1 MNLLPVVLR
10 LAGAE
15 VSVYLI
21 DQSEAFIEGF
31 KRAWEPLN
39 PEFFETPDEAY
50 EAVSNHDQVLL
61 VHPVSDTPILDIAQ
75 PLMGPFM
82 KVGTLRVDSVEQGL
96 QDLTS
101 RITVA
106 MIEQLVGSGVMLHS
120 AVIGDPESKR
130 ALALVG
136 VSGSGKTTASRFL
149 GSKLAYLTDE
159 TAVISDEGFVTP
171 YPKPLSVIVDP
182 NAPKEQQNPVEA
194 GLNVVDPEDRGYK
207 LTRIVL
213 ISRDE
218 QAKEPRLERVPL
230 HEALVFL
237 SEQSSGLARHPEGVV
252 SLAKLVERCGGVWR
266 LVYSEVEDTLPLVQD
281 LLNGGELPGAD
292 EVESLEKYTVED
304 HLPGVYLNGTI
315 AVSRMPGTSG
325 VRVGEDGPFLLLQD
339 TALNELSE
347 FAAECWLQ
355 AEGDISYDDLYA
367 RLAEIF
373 EGLPA
378 EAYDENLSALAAGS
392 MLWVRVIDDPLID
405 DATWA
410 QITGSEEV
418 LDEAEENREVTSEG
432 STETAAEADDDVVT
446 E

>member
-15 VSVYLI
+15 VSIYLI

-75 PLMGPFM
+75 PLMGPFT

-106 MIEQLVGSGVMLHS
+106 MIEQLVGTGVMLHS

-159 TAVISDEGFVTP
+159 TAIISDEGFVTP

-237 SEQSSGLARHPEGVV
+237 SEQSSGLAKHPEGVV

-266 LVYSEVEDTLPLVQD
+266 MVYAEVEDTLPLVQD
-281 LLNGGELPGAD
+281 LLNGGELPNVD
-292 EVESLEKYTVED
+292 EVETLEKYTVED
-304 HLPGVYLNGTI
+304 HLPGVFLNGTI

-325 VRVGEDGPFLLLQD
+325 VRVGEDGPFLLLRD
-339 TALNELSE
+339 TELNELSD

-355 AEGDISYDDLYA
+355 AEGDISYDDLFA

-410 QITGSEEV
+410 QMTGDEV
-418 LDEAEENREVTSEG
+418 LDEEEQQIALDSSEDAV
-432 STETAAEADDDVVT
+432 SDDEDDVV
-446 E
+446 ED

>member
-21 DQSEAFIEGF
+21 DQSETFIEGF

-159 TAVISDEGFVTP
+159 TAIISDEGFVTP

-237 SEQSSGLARHPEGVV
+237 SEQSSGLAKHPEGVV

-281 LLNGGELPGAD
+281 LLNGGELPNAD

-304 HLPGVYLNGTI
+304 HLPGVFLNGTI

-355 AEGDISYDDLYA
+355 AEGDISYDDLFA

-410 QITGSEEV
+410 QMTSDEV
-418 LDEAEENREVTSEG
+418 LDEEEQQIALDSSED
-432 STETAAEADDDVVT
+432 AVADDEDDVV
-446 E
+446 ED

>member
-21 DQSEAFIEGF
+21 DQSEAFVEGF

-75 PLMGPFM
+75 PLMGPFT

-106 MIEQLVGSGVMLHS
+106 MIEQLVGTGVMLHS

-237 SEQSSGLARHPEGVV
+237 SEQSSGLAKHPEGVV

-266 LVYSEVEDTLPLVQD
+266 LVYSEVEDTLPLVRE

-315 AVSRMPGTSG
+315 VIDRAPGTSA

-355 AEGDISYDDLYA
+355 AEGGISYDNHYE
-367 RLAEIF
+367 RMAELF
-373 EGLPA
+373 EGLPV
-378 EAYDENLSALAAGS
+378 EAYDENVSALAQGA

-410 QITGSEEV
+410 QMTSDEV
-418 LDEAEENREVTSEG
+418 LDEEQQQIALDSSEDAV
-432 STETAAEADDDVVT
+432 SDDEDDVV
-446 E
+446 ED

>member
-159 TAVISDEGFVTP
+159 TAIISDEGFVTP

-194 GLNVVDPEDRGYK
+194 GLNVVAPEDRGYK

-237 SEQSSGLARHPEGVV
+237 SEQSSGLAKHPEGVV

-355 AEGDISYDDLYA
+355 AEGDISYDDLFA

>member
-21 DQSEAFIEGF
+21 DQSKAFIEGF

-75 PLMGPFM
+75 PLMGPFT

-106 MIEQLVGSGVMLHS
+106 MIEQLVGTGVMLHS

-159 TAVISDEGFVTP
+159 TAIISDEGVVSP

-194 GLNVVDPEDRGYK
+194 GLNVVDPEDCGYK

-237 SEQSSGLARHPEGVV
+237 SEQSSGLAKHPEGVV

-315 AVSRMPGTSG
+315 VIDRAPGTSA
-325 VRVGEDGPFLLLQD
+325 VRVGEDGPFLLLCD
-339 TALNELSE
+339 TELNELSE

-355 AEGDISYDDLYA
+355 AEGGISYDNHYE
-367 RLAEIF
+367 RMAELF
-373 EGLPA
+373 EGLPV
-378 EAYDENLSALAAGS
+378 EAYDENVSALAQGA

-410 QITGSEEV
+410 RMTGSEEV

>member
-237 SEQSSGLARHPEGVV
+237 SEQSSGLAKHPEGVV

-281 LLNGGELPGAD
+281 LLNGGELPNAD

-304 HLPGVYLNGTI
+304 HLPGVFLNGTI

-355 AEGDISYDDLYA
+355 AEGDISYDDLFA

>member
-15 VSVYLI
+15 VSIYLI
-21 DQSEAFIEGF
+21 DQSEAFVEGF

-106 MIEQLVGSGVMLHS
+106 MIEQLVGTGVMLHS

-237 SEQSSGLARHPEGVV
+237 SEQSSGLAKHPEGVV

-315 AVSRMPGTSG
+315 VIDRAPGTSA

-355 AEGDISYDDLYA
+355 AEGGISYDNHYE
-367 RLAEIF
+367 RMAELF
-373 EGLPA
+373 EGLPV
-378 EAYDENLSALAAGS
+378 EAYDENVSALAQGA

-410 QITGSEEV
+410 QMTGSEEV

>member
-194 GLNVVDPEDRGYK
+194 GLNVVAPEDRGYK

-230 HEALVFL
+230 HKALVFL
-237 SEQSSGLARHPEGVV
+237 SEQSSGLAKHPEGVV

-281 LLNGGELPGAD
+281 LLNGGELPDAD

-315 AVSRMPGTSG
+315 VIDRAPGTSA

-378 EAYDENLSALAAGS
+378 EAYDENVSALAQGA

>member
-237 SEQSSGLARHPEGVV
+237 SEQSSGLAKHPEGVV

-281 LLNGGELPGAD
+281 LLNGSELPGAD

-315 AVSRMPGTSG
+315 VIDRAPGTSA

-378 EAYDENLSALAAGS
+378 EAYDENVSALAQGA
-392 MLWVRVIDDPLID
+392 MLWVRVIDDPLSD

>member
-39 PEFFETPDEAY
+39 PEFFESPDEAY

-159 TAVISDEGFVTP
+159 TAIISDEGVVSP

-237 SEQSSGLARHPEGVV
+237 SEQSSGLAKHPEGVV

-304 HLPGVYLNGTI
+304 HLPGVFLNGTI
-315 AVSRMPGTSG
+315 VIDRAPGTSA

-355 AEGDISYDDLYA
+355 AEGDISYDDLFT

-378 EAYDENLSALAAGS
+378 EAYDENVSALAQGA

>member
-31 KRAWEPLN
+31 KCAWEPLN

-159 TAVISDEGFVTP
+159 TAIISDEGFVTP

-237 SEQSSGLARHPEGVV
+237 SEQSSGLAKHPEGVV

-281 LLNGGELPGAD
+281 LLNGGELPNAD

-304 HLPGVYLNGTI
+304 HLPGVFLNGTI

-325 VRVGEDGPFLLLQD
+325 VRVGEDGPFLLLCD
-339 TALNELSE
+339 TELNELSE

-355 AEGDISYDDLYA
+355 AEGDISYDDLFA

-378 EAYDENLSALAAGS
+378 EAYDENLSAMAAGS

-418 LDEAEENREVTSEG
+418 LDEAEENHEVTSEG

>member
-159 TAVISDEGFVTP
+159 TAIISDEGFVTP

-237 SEQSSGLARHPEGVV
+237 SEQSSGLAKHPEGVV

-281 LLNGGELPGAD
+281 LLNGGELPNAD

-304 HLPGVYLNGTI
+304 HLPGVFLNGTI

-355 AEGDISYDDLYA
+355 AEGDISYDDLFA

-410 QITGSEEV
+410 QLTSDEV
-418 LDEAEENREVTSEG
+418 LDEEEQQIALDSSEDAV
-432 STETAAEADDDVVT
+432 SDDEDDVV
-446 E
+446 ED

>member
-159 TAVISDEGFVTP
+159 TAIISDEGFVTP

-237 SEQSSGLARHPEGVV
+237 SEQSSGLAKHPEGVV

-281 LLNGGELPGAD
+281 LLNGGELPNAD

-304 HLPGVYLNGTI
+304 HLPGVFLNGTI

-355 AEGDISYDDLYA
+355 AEGDISYDDLFA

>member
-61 VHPVSDTPILDIAQ
+61 VHPVSDTPILDVAQ

-106 MIEQLVGSGVMLHS
+106 MIEQLVGTGVMLHS

-237 SEQSSGLARHPEGVV
+237 SEQSSGLAKHPEGVV

-266 LVYSEVEDTLPLVQD
+266 LVYSEVEDTLPLVRE
-281 LLNGGELPGAD
+281 LLAGGELPGAS
-292 EVESLEKYTVED
+292 EVEPLLTYTNPEC
-304 HLPGVYLNGTI
+304 LPGVYLNGTI
-315 AVSRMPGTSG
+315 VIDRAPGTSA

-355 AEGDISYDDLYA
+355 AEGGISYDDLYA

>member
-50 EAVSNHDQVLL
+50 EAVSSHDQVLL

-237 SEQSSGLARHPEGVV
+237 SEQSSGLAKHPEGVV

-315 AVSRMPGTSG
+315 AVSRMLGTSG

-355 AEGDISYDDLYA
+355 AEGDISYDDLFA

>member
-237 SEQSSGLARHPEGVV
+237 SEQSSGLAKHPEGVV

-281 LLNGGELPGAD
+281 LLNGGELPDAD

-315 AVSRMPGTSG
+315 VIDRAPGTSA

-378 EAYDENLSALAAGS
+378 EAYDENVSALAQGA

-410 QITGSEEV
+410 RITGSEEV

>member
-39 PEFFETPDEAY
+39 PEFFESPDEAY

-159 TAVISDEGFVTP
+159 TAIISDEGFVTP

-230 HEALVFL
+230 HKALVFL
-237 SEQSSGLARHPEGVV
+237 SEQSSGLAKHPEGVV

-281 LLNGGELPGAD
+281 LLNGGELPDAD

-315 AVSRMPGTSG
+315 VIDRAPGTSA

-378 EAYDENLSALAAGS
+378 EAYDENVSALAQGA

>member
-237 SEQSSGLARHPEGVV
+237 SEQSSGLAKHPEGVV

-315 AVSRMPGTSG
+315 VIDRAPGTSA

-355 AEGDISYDDLYA
+355 AEGDISYDDLFA

-378 EAYDENLSALAAGS
+378 EAYDENVSALAAGS

>member
-61 VHPVSDTPILDIAQ
+61 VHPISDTPILDIAQ

-237 SEQSSGLARHPEGVV
+237 SEQSSGLAKHPEGVV

-355 AEGDISYDDLYA
+355 AEGDISYDDLFA

>member
-171 YPKPLSVIVDP
+171 YPKPLSVIVDQ

-315 AVSRMPGTSG
+315 VIDRAPGTSA

-355 AEGDISYDDLYA
+355 AEGDISYDDLFA

-378 EAYDENLSALAAGS
+378 EAYDENVSALAQGA

-410 QITGSEEV
+410 RMTGSEEV

>member
-237 SEQSSGLARHPEGVV
+237 SEQSSGLAKHPEGVV

-281 LLNGGELPGAD
+281 LLNGGDLPGAD

-355 AEGDISYDDLYA
+355 AEGDISYDDLFA

>member
-15 VSVYLI
+15 VSIYLI
-21 DQSEAFIEGF
+21 DQSEAFVEGF

-75 PLMGPFM
+75 PLMGPFT

-106 MIEQLVGSGVMLHS
+106 MIEQLVGTGVMLHS

-237 SEQSSGLARHPEGVV
+237 SEQSSGLAKHPEGVV

-315 AVSRMPGTSG
+315 VIDRAPGTSA

-355 AEGDISYDDLYA
+355 AEGGISYDNHYE
-367 RLAEIF
+367 RMAELF
-373 EGLPA
+373 EGLPV
-378 EAYDENLSALAAGS
+378 EAYDENVSALAQGA

-410 QITGSEEV
+410 QMTGSEEV

>member
-237 SEQSSGLARHPEGVV
+237 SEQSSGLAKHPEGVV

-281 LLNGGELPGAD
+281 LLNGGELPDAD

-315 AVSRMPGTSG
+315 VIDRAPGTSA

-378 EAYDENLSALAAGS
+378 EAYDENVSALAQGA

-432 STETAAEADDDVVT
+432 STETADEADDDVVT

>member
-1 MNLLPVVLR
+1 MNLFPVVLR

-159 TAVISDEGFVTP
+159 TAIISDEGFVTP

-237 SEQSSGLARHPEGVV
+237 SEQSSGLAKHPEGVV

-281 LLNGGELPGAD
+281 LLNGGELPNAD

-304 HLPGVYLNGTI
+304 HLPGVFLNGTI

-355 AEGDISYDDLYA
+355 AEGDISYDDLFA

>member
-237 SEQSSGLARHPEGVV
+237 SEQSSGLAKHPEGVV

-266 LVYSEVEDTLPLVQD
+266 LVYSEVEDTLPLVQY

-315 AVSRMPGTSG
+315 VIDRAPGTSA

-355 AEGDISYDDLYA
+355 AEGDISYDDLFA

>member
-21 DQSEAFIEGF
+21 DQSEAFVEGF

-75 PLMGPFM
+75 PLMGPFT

-194 GLNVVDPEDRGYK
+194 GLNVVAPEDRGYK

-237 SEQSSGLARHPEGVV
+237 SEQSSGLAKHPEGVV

-281 LLNGGELPGAD
+281 LLNGGELPDAD

-315 AVSRMPGTSG
+315 VIDRAPGTSA

-355 AEGDISYDDLYA
+355 AEGDISYDDLFA

-378 EAYDENLSALAAGS
+378 EAYDENLSALAQGA

>member
-159 TAVISDEGFVTP
+159 TAIISDEGFVTP

-237 SEQSSGLARHPEGVV
+237 SEQSSGLAKHPEGVV

-355 AEGDISYDDLYA
+355 AEGDISYDDLFA

-432 STETAAEADDDVVT
+432 STETAAEAGDDVVT

>member
-159 TAVISDEGFVTP
+159 TAIISDEGFVTP

-237 SEQSSGLARHPEGVV
+237 SEQSSGLAKHPEGVV

-281 LLNGGELPGAD
+281 LLNGGELPNAD

-304 HLPGVYLNGTI
+304 HLPGVFLNGTI

-325 VRVGEDGPFLLLQD
+325 VRVGDDGSFLLLQD

-355 AEGDISYDDLYA
+355 AEGDISYDDLFA

>member
-237 SEQSSGLARHPEGVV
+237 SEQSSGLAKHPEGVV

-281 LLNGGELPGAD
+281 LLNGGELPNAD

-315 AVSRMPGTSG
+315 VIDRAPGTSA

-355 AEGDISYDDLYA
+355 AEGDISYDDLFA

-378 EAYDENLSALAAGS
+378 EAYDENVSALAQGA

>member
-75 PLMGPFM
+75 LLMGPFM

-237 SEQSSGLARHPEGVV
+237 SEQSSGLAKHPEGVV

-315 AVSRMPGTSG
+315 VIDRAPGTSA

-355 AEGDISYDDLYA
+355 AEGDISYDDLFA

>member
-21 DQSEAFIEGF
+21 DQSEAFVEGF

-75 PLMGPFM
+75 PLMGPFT

-106 MIEQLVGSGVMLHS
+106 MIEQLVGTGVMLHS

-237 SEQSSGLARHPEGVV
+237 SEQSSGLAKHPEGVV

-315 AVSRMPGTSG
+315 VIDRAPGTSA

-355 AEGDISYDDLYA
+355 AEGGISYDNHYE
-367 RLAEIF
+367 RMAELF
-373 EGLPA
+373 EGLPV
-378 EAYDENLSALAAGS
+378 EAYDENVSALAQGA

-410 QITGSEEV
+410 QMTGSEEV
-418 LDEAEENREVTSEG
+418 LDEEQQQIALDSSEEAVSDDE
-432 STETAAEADDDVVT
+432 DDVV
-446 E
+446 ED

>member
-159 TAVISDEGFVTP
+159 TAIISDEGFVTP

-194 GLNVVDPEDRGYK
+194 GLNVVAPEDRGYK

-237 SEQSSGLARHPEGVV
+237 SEQSSGLAKHPEGVV

-315 AVSRMPGTSG
+315 AVSRMLGTSG

-355 AEGDISYDDLYA
+355 AEGDISYDDLFA

>member
-1 MNLLPVVLR
+1 MNLLPVILR

-15 VSVYLI
+15 VSIYLI

-159 TAVISDEGFVTP
+159 TAIISDEGVVSP

-237 SEQSSGLARHPEGVV
+237 SEQSSGLAKHPEGVV

-315 AVSRMPGTSG
+315 VIDRAPGTSA

-355 AEGDISYDDLYA
+355 AEGDISYDDLFA

-378 EAYDENLSALAAGS
+378 EAYDENLSALAAGA

>member
-149 GSKLAYLTDE
+149 GSKLVYLTDE

-237 SEQSSGLARHPEGVV
+237 SEQSSGLAKHPEGVV
-252 SLAKLVERCGGVWR
+252 SLTKLVERCGGVWR

-315 AVSRMPGTSG
+315 VIDRAPGTSA

-355 AEGDISYDDLYA
+355 AEGDISYDDLFA

-432 STETAAEADDDVVT
+432 STATAAEADDDVVT

>member
-194 GLNVVDPEDRGYK
+194 GLNVVAPEDRGYK

-237 SEQSSGLARHPEGVV
+237 SEQSSGLAKHPEGVV

-281 LLNGGELPGAD
+281 LLNGGELPNAD

-304 HLPGVYLNGTI
+304 HLPGVFLNGTI

-355 AEGDISYDDLYA
+355 AEGDISYDDLFA

>member
-159 TAVISDEGFVTP
+159 TAIISDEGFVTP

-237 SEQSSGLARHPEGVV
+237 SEQSSGLAKHPEGVV

-304 HLPGVYLNGTI
+304 HLPGVFLNGTI

-355 AEGDISYDDLYA
+355 AEGDISYDDLFA

-410 QITGSEEV
+410 QLTSDEV
-418 LDEAEENREVTSEG
+418 LDEEEQQTSLE
-432 STETAAEADDDVVT
+432 SSEDAVSDDEDDVV
-446 E
+446 ED